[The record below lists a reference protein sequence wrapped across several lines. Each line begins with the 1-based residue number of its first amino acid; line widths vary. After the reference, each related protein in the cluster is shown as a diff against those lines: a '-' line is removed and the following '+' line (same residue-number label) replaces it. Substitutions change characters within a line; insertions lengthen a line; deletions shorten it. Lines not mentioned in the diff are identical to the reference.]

1 MTAAGRASGGTA
13 QEGRASG
20 ATEQGSR
27 VSGVKAAGRG
37 VSRVALLVGGL
48 VLLAVVAVVSIGIGA
63 RSVPPAEV
71 VRALLD
77 FRGTDDHVIVRDVRA
92 PRALLAVAVGAALA
106 VAGALIQTLARN
118 PLAEPGILG
127 VTAGAGFA
135 ITLGS
140 ALGLTGGQAGELG
153 FSVVGSVLAALLVAA
168 VGRRSPLRLVLTG
181 VALTAVLSGVA
192 MGLRLMVPDVFD
204 AYRFWSVG
212 SLAVREQA
220 PLAWPLTAIGV
231 CLVGALLLS
240 RTLNVL
246 TLGESVAN
254 TLGASVG
261 RVRIAALA
269 LITVLSGAATA
280 VAGPILFVGL
290 IVPHLVRRPAGGSVP
305 WLMAYTMVVGPI
317 LLLVADIGSRV
328 LLPTGEVPVAIVTA
342 FLGGPMLI
350 WAVRRHGAGAL

>member
-1 MTAAGRASGGTA
+1 MPRTGI
-13 QEGRASG
+13 
-20 ATEQGSR
+20 
-27 VSGVKAAGRG
+27 
-37 VSRVALLVGGL
+37 LVGGT
-48 VLLAVVAVVSIGIGA
+48 VLLAAVAVLSIGVGA
-63 RSVPPAEV
+63 RPVPPAEV
-71 VRALLD
+71 VRALVD
-77 FRGTDDHVIVRDVRA
+77 FQGTDDHITVRDVRA

-135 ITLGS
+135 ITVGS
-140 ALGLTGGQAGELG
+140 ALGPAVGQAGELG
-153 FSVVGSVLAALLVAA
+153 FAIIGSVLAALLVAA

-192 MGLRLMVPDVFD
+192 LGMRLMLPDVFD

-212 SLAVREQA
+212 SLAAREQA
-220 PLAWPLTAIGV
+220 PLTLPLAAIGV
-231 CLVGALLLS
+231 CLFGALLLS
-240 RTLNVL
+240 RSLNAL
-246 TLGESVAN
+246 ALGENVAH
-254 TLGASVG
+254 TLGAQVN
-261 RVRIAALA
+261 RVRAVALL

-305 WLMAYTMVVGPI
+305 WLMLYTMVLGPI
-317 LLLVADIGSRV
+317 LLLIADMGSRV

-350 WAVRRHGAGAL
+350 WAVRRYGAGSL